1 MAFKH
6 YDVVRAASPS
16 DLAERITQKLKEG
29 WQPYGSA
36 LISTAGYGAEFIQ
49 PVVSEGS
56 ISSPEEPGNRPT
68 TSAPSVAPEYY
79 YVIALAGQSNGMSY
93 GEGLPLPDTFDS
105 PDPRIK
111 QLARR
116 STVTPGGAACKYNDI
131 IPADHCLHDV
141 QDMSRLNH
149 PKADLSKGQYGTVG
163 QGLHIAKKLL
173 PFIPANAGILL
184 VPCCRG
190 GSAFTTGAD
199 GTYSDASG
207 ASENSTRWGVD
218 KPLYKDLIGR
228 TKAALKKNPKNV
240 LFAVVWMQGEFDFG
254 GTPVN
259 HAAQFGALVDKF
271 RADLADMAGQCVGGS
286 AGGVPWIC
294 GDTTYFW
301 KQKNESTYQTVYGS
315 YKNKTEKNIHFVP
328 FMTDENGVN
337 VPTNKPE
344 EDPDIPGIGYYGSKW
359 RDSSAT
365 WTSQDRASHFS
376 SWARRTTYFWKQKNE
391 STYQTVYGS
400 YKNKTEKN
408 IHFVPFMTD
417 ENGVNVPTNKPE
429 EDPDIPGI
437 GYYGSKWRDSS
448 ATWTSQDRASH
459 FSSWARRGIISDRLA
474 TAILR
479 HAGRVALNAGASSTV
494 SEVRPS
500 SPSGAEATGVTTLLS
515 YLASESEGSLKVQ
528 GWSASGGR
536 AEVVSD
542 AEGTGGKAVKLTKEA
557 GKSSWVLEYAA
568 GNGAALLQ
576 KGGQIRCRF
585 KVSGALAAN
594 QYVMAFYWPVSSLPQ
609 GVALTGDGGN
619 NLLAAFYIQTDA
631 KDLNVMYHN
640 AKVATNNLK
649 LGTFGAFDNE
659 WHMLAFRFAGNNS
672 LQVTPVIDG
681 QDGTPFTLT
690 QSPVSAFAADKLHVT
705 DITRNATYPVLIDS
719 IAVEVNNAD
728 AAA

>member
-49 PVVSEGS
+49 PVVSEGELPS
-56 ISSPEEPGNRPT
+56 LAESGNHPHVSAKPE
-68 TSAPSVAPEYY
+68 AAPEYY
-79 YVIALAGQSNGMSY
+79 YVIALAGQSNSMSY
-93 GEGLPLPDTFDS
+93 GEGLPLPETYDR

-131 IPADHCLHDV
+131 IPVDHCLHDV

-199 GTYSDASG
+199 GTYSDAGG

-376 SWARRTTYFWKQKNE
+376 T
-391 STYQTVYGS
+391 
-400 YKNKTEKN
+400 
-408 IHFVPFMTD
+408 
-417 ENGVNVPTNKPE
+417 
-429 EDPDIPGI
+429 
-437 GYYGSKWRDSS
+437 
-448 ATWTSQDRASH
+448 
-459 FSSWARRGIISDRLA
+459 WARRGIISDRLA

-500 SPSGAEATGVTTLLS
+500 SPSGAEVTGVTTLLS

-542 AEGTGGKAVKLTKEA
+542 AEGTGGKAVKVTKEA

-585 KVSGALAAN
+585 KASGALAAN

-649 LGTFGAFDNE
+649 LGSFGAFDNE
-659 WHMLAFRFAGNNS
+659 WHTLAFRFAGNNS

-690 QSPVSAFAADKLHVT
+690 QSPVSAFSADKLHVT
-705 DITRNATYPVLIDS
+705 DITKSATYPVLIDS

>member
-16 DLAERITQKLKEG
+16 DLAERLTQKLKEG
-29 WQPYGSA
+29 WQPFGSPVA
-36 LISTAGYGAEFIQ
+36 ITPYTLMQAIAAEGDVTT
-49 PVVSEGS
+49 PVAVTGNEGKAVAVSA
-56 ISSPEEPGNRPT
+56 
-68 TSAPSVAPEYY
+68 TSDPEYY
-79 YVIALAGQSNGMSY
+79 FVVVLAGQSNGMSY
-93 GEGLPLPDTFDS
+93 GEGLPLPETYDR

-116 STVTPGGAACKYNDI
+116 STVTPGGVACKYNDI

-376 SWARRTTYFWKQKNE
+376 T
-391 STYQTVYGS
+391 
-400 YKNKTEKN
+400 
-408 IHFVPFMTD
+408 
-417 ENGVNVPTNKPE
+417 
-429 EDPDIPGI
+429 
-437 GYYGSKWRDSS
+437 
-448 ATWTSQDRASH
+448 
-459 FSSWARRGIISDRLA
+459 WARRGIISDRLA
-474 TAILR
+474 TAILV
-479 HAGRVALNAGASSTV
+479 HAGRTAEFITGKQPDTV
-494 SEVRPS
+494 KPTG
-500 SPSGAEATGVTTLLS
+500 PSGEGPEREPEAPVSNRTLMSLLASGEDLASQGWRYYHKPASGDSVNKNIAEA
-515 YLASESEGSLKVQ
+515 
-528 GWSASGGR
+528 
-536 AEVVSD
+536 VVSD
-542 AEGTGGKAVKLTKEA
+542 EGATGGKALQLNKPE
-557 GKSSWVLEYAA
+557 SHIWFLEHDAA
-568 GNGAALLQ
+568 GQGAELLK
-576 KGGQIRCRF
+576 KGGRVSVRF
-585 KVSGALAAN
+585 KVPGAL
-594 QYVMAFYWPVSSLPQ
+594 
-609 GVALTGDGGN
+609 
-619 NLLAAFYIQTDA
+619 
-631 KDLNVMYHN
+631 
-640 AKVATNNLK
+640 
-649 LGTFGAFDNE
+649 
-659 WHMLAFRFAGNNS
+659 
-672 LQVTPVIDG
+672 
-681 QDGTPFTLT
+681 
-690 QSPVSAFAADKLHVT
+690 
-705 DITRNATYPVLIDS
+705 
-719 IAVEVNNAD
+719 
-728 AAA
+728 

>member
-1 MAFKH
+1 
-6 YDVVRAASPS
+6 
-16 DLAERITQKLKEG
+16 
-29 WQPYGSA
+29 
-36 LISTAGYGAEFIQ
+36 
-49 PVVSEGS
+49 
-56 ISSPEEPGNRPT
+56 
-68 TSAPSVAPEYY
+68 
-79 YVIALAGQSNGMSY
+79 
-93 GEGLPLPDTFDS
+93 
-105 PDPRIK
+105 
-111 QLARR
+111 
-116 STVTPGGAACKYNDI
+116 
-131 IPADHCLHDV
+131 
-141 QDMSRLNH
+141 
-149 PKADLSKGQYGTVG
+149 
-163 QGLHIAKKLL
+163 
-173 PFIPANAGILL
+173 
-184 VPCCRG
+184 
-190 GSAFTTGAD
+190 
-199 GTYSDASG
+199 
-207 ASENSTRWGVD
+207 
-218 KPLYKDLIGR
+218 
-228 TKAALKKNPKNV
+228 AALKKNPKNV

-254 GTPVN
+254 GTPAN

-376 SWARRTTYFWKQKNE
+376 T
-391 STYQTVYGS
+391 
-400 YKNKTEKN
+400 
-408 IHFVPFMTD
+408 
-417 ENGVNVPTNKPE
+417 
-429 EDPDIPGI
+429 
-437 GYYGSKWRDSS
+437 
-448 ATWTSQDRASH
+448 
-459 FSSWARRGIISDRLA
+459 WARRGIISDRLA
-474 TAILR
+474 TAILI
-479 HAGRVALNAGASSTV
+479 HAGRTTV
-494 SEVRPS
+494 KVDAPS
-500 SPSGAEATGVTTLLS
+500 SETGSPTPSPSENEAVSTTTLLS

-542 AEGTGGKAVKLTKEA
+542 AEGTGGKAVKVTKEA

-585 KVSGALAAN
+585 KASGALAAN

-649 LGTFGAFDNE
+649 LGSFGAFDNE
-659 WHMLAFRFAGNNS
+659 WHTLAFRFAGNNS

-690 QSPVSAFAADKLHVT
+690 QSPVSAFSADKLHVT
-705 DITRNATYPVLIDS
+705 DITKSATYPVLIDS
-719 IAVEVNNAD
+719 IAVEVNSTD
-728 AAA
+728 TAA

>member
-1 MAFKH
+1 MTFKH

-16 DLAERITQKLKEG
+16 DLAERLTQKLKEG
-29 WQPYGSA
+29 WQPFGSPVA
-36 LISTAGYGAEFIQ
+36 ITPYTLMQAIAAEGDVTT
-49 PVVSEGS
+49 PVAVTGNEGKAVAVSA
-56 ISSPEEPGNRPT
+56 
-68 TSAPSVAPEYY
+68 TSDPEYY
-79 YVIALAGQSNGMSY
+79 FVVVLAGQSNGMSY
-93 GEGLPLPDTFDS
+93 GEGLPLPETYDR

-116 STVTPGGAACKYNDI
+116 STVTPGGVACKYNDI

-228 TKAALKKNPKNV
+228 TKAALKRNPKNV
-240 LFAVVWMQGEFDFG
+240 LFAVVWMQGEFDFD
-254 GTPVN
+254 GTPGN

-271 RADLADMAGQCVGGS
+271 RADLADMAGQCVSGS
-286 AGGVPWIC
+286 AGSVPWIC

-376 SWARRTTYFWKQKNE
+376 T
-391 STYQTVYGS
+391 
-400 YKNKTEKN
+400 
-408 IHFVPFMTD
+408 
-417 ENGVNVPTNKPE
+417 
-429 EDPDIPGI
+429 
-437 GYYGSKWRDSS
+437 
-448 ATWTSQDRASH
+448 
-459 FSSWARRGIISDRLA
+459 WARRGIISDRLA
-474 TAILR
+474 TAILV
-479 HAGRVALNAGASSTV
+479 HAGRTAEFITGKQPDMVKPTV
-494 SEVRPS
+494 
-500 SPSGAEATGVTTLLS
+500 PSGEGPEREAEAPVSNRTLMSL
-515 YLASESEGSLKVQ
+515 LASGEDLASQ
-528 GWSASGGR
+528 GWRYYHKPAGGDSVNKNI
-536 AEVVSD
+536 AEAVVSD
-542 AEGTGGKAVKLTKEA
+542 AGATGGKALQLNKPENHI
-557 GKSSWVLEYAA
+557 WFLEHDAA
-568 GNGAALLQ
+568 GQGAELLK
-576 KGGQIRCRF
+576 KGGRVSVRF
-585 KVSGALAAN
+585 KLPGSLVPNQFALGI
-594 QYVMAFYWPVSSLPQ
+594 YWQLSSLPE
-609 GVALTGDGGN
+609 GVTLSGEGN
-619 NLLAAFYIQTDA
+619 DMLMSFFLQTDTTN
-631 KDLNVMYHN
+631 LNAMHHRKPN
-640 AKVATNNLK
+640 AKLD
-649 LGTFGAFDNE
+649 TFGVFDNG
-659 WHMLAFRFAGNNS
+659 WHTLAFEFAGNNS
-672 LQVTPVIDG
+672 IQVTPVLDEKRG
-681 QDGTPFTLT
+681 AAFTLVK
-690 QSPVSAFAADKLHVT
+690 SPASGAVDKLQLT
-705 DITRNATYPVLIDS
+705 DISKSATYTLLIDS
-719 IAVEVNNAD
+719 IAVEVNSTD
-728 AAA
+728 TAA

>member
-16 DLAERITQKLKEG
+16 DLAERLTQKLKEG
-29 WQPYGSA
+29 WQPFGSPVA
-36 LISTAGYGAEFIQ
+36 ITPYTLMQAIAAEGDVTT
-49 PVVSEGS
+49 PVAVTGNEGKAVAVSA
-56 ISSPEEPGNRPT
+56 
-68 TSAPSVAPEYY
+68 TSDPEYY
-79 YVIALAGQSNGMSY
+79 FVVVLAGQSNGMSY
-93 GEGLPLPDTFDS
+93 GEGLPLPETYDR
-105 PDPRIK
+105 PEPRIK

-254 GTPVN
+254 GTSVN

-271 RADLADMAGQCVGGS
+271 RADLTDMAGQCVGGS

-376 SWARRTTYFWKQKNE
+376 T
-391 STYQTVYGS
+391 
-400 YKNKTEKN
+400 
-408 IHFVPFMTD
+408 
-417 ENGVNVPTNKPE
+417 
-429 EDPDIPGI
+429 
-437 GYYGSKWRDSS
+437 
-448 ATWTSQDRASH
+448 
-459 FSSWARRGIISDRLA
+459 WARRGIISDRLA
-474 TAILR
+474 TAILV
-479 HAGRVALNAGASSTV
+479 HAGRTAEFITGKQPDM
-494 SEVRPS
+494 VRPTV
-500 SPSGAEATGVTTLLS
+500 PSGEGPEREAEAPASKRTLMSL
-515 YLASESEGSLKVQ
+515 LASGEDLASQ
-528 GWSASGGR
+528 GWRYYHKPAGGDSVNKNI
-536 AEVVSD
+536 AEAVVSD
-542 AEGTGGKAVKLTKEA
+542 AGATGGKALQLNKPENHI
-557 GKSSWVLEYAA
+557 WFLEHDAA
-568 GNGAALLQ
+568 GQGAELLK
-576 KGGQIRCRF
+576 KGGRVSVRF
-585 KVSGALAAN
+585 KLPGSLVPNQFALGI
-594 QYVMAFYWPVSSLPQ
+594 YWQLSSLPE
-609 GVALTGDGGN
+609 GVMLSGEGN
-619 NLLAAFYIQTDA
+619 DMLMSFFLQTDTTN
-631 KDLNVMYHN
+631 LNAMHHRKPN
-640 AKVATNNLK
+640 AKLD
-649 LGTFGAFDNE
+649 TFGVFDNG
-659 WHMLAFRFAGNNS
+659 WHMLAFEFAGNNS
-672 LQVTPVIDG
+672 IQVTPVLDEKRG
-681 QDGTPFTLT
+681 AAFTL
-690 QSPVSAFAADKLHVT
+690 VK
-705 DITRNATYPVLIDS
+705 
-719 IAVEVNNAD
+719 
-728 AAA
+728 

>member
-16 DLAERITQKLKEG
+16 DLAERLTQKLKEG
-29 WQPYGSA
+29 WQPFGSPVA
-36 LISTAGYGAEFIQ
+36 ITPYTLMQAIAAEGDVTT
-49 PVVSEGS
+49 PVAVTGNEGKAVAVSA
-56 ISSPEEPGNRPT
+56 
-68 TSAPSVAPEYY
+68 TSDPEYY
-79 YVIALAGQSNGMSY
+79 FVVVLAGQSNGMSY
-93 GEGLPLPDTFDS
+93 GEGLPLPETYDR

-116 STVTPGGAACKYNDI
+116 STVTPGGVACKYNDI

-376 SWARRTTYFWKQKNE
+376 T
-391 STYQTVYGS
+391 
-400 YKNKTEKN
+400 
-408 IHFVPFMTD
+408 
-417 ENGVNVPTNKPE
+417 
-429 EDPDIPGI
+429 
-437 GYYGSKWRDSS
+437 
-448 ATWTSQDRASH
+448 
-459 FSSWARRGIISDRLA
+459 WARRGIISDRLA
-474 TAILR
+474 TAILV
-479 HAGRVALNAGASSTV
+479 HAGRTAEFITGKQPDM
-494 SEVRPS
+494 VRPTV
-500 SPSGAEATGVTTLLS
+500 PSGEGPEREAEAPASKRTLMSL
-515 YLASESEGSLKVQ
+515 LASGEDLASQ
-528 GWSASGGR
+528 GWRYYHKPAGGDSVNKNI
-536 AEVVSD
+536 AEAVVSD
-542 AEGTGGKAVKLTKEA
+542 AGATGGKALQLNKPENHI
-557 GKSSWVLEYAA
+557 WFLEHDAA
-568 GNGAALLQ
+568 GQGAELLK
-576 KGGQIRCRF
+576 KGGRVSVRF
-585 KVSGALAAN
+585 KLPGSLVPNQFALGI
-594 QYVMAFYWPVSSLPQ
+594 YWQLSSLPE
-609 GVALTGDGGN
+609 GVMLSGEGN
-619 NLLAAFYIQTDA
+619 DMLMSFFLQTDTTN
-631 KDLNVMYHN
+631 LNAMHHRKPN
-640 AKVATNNLK
+640 AKLD
-649 LGTFGAFDNE
+649 TFGVFDNG
-659 WHMLAFRFAGNNS
+659 WHTLAFEFAGNNS
-672 LQVTPVIDG
+672 IQVTPVLDEKRG
-681 QDGTPFTLT
+681 AAFTLVK
-690 QSPVSAFAADKLHVT
+690 SPASGA
-705 DITRNATYPVLIDS
+705 
-719 IAVEVNNAD
+719 
-728 AAA
+728 

>member
-16 DLAERITQKLKEG
+16 DLAERLTQKLKEG
-29 WQPYGSA
+29 WQPFGSPVA
-36 LISTAGYGAEFIQ
+36 ITPYTLMQAIAAEGDVTT
-49 PVVSEGS
+49 PVAVTGNEGKAVAVSA
-56 ISSPEEPGNRPT
+56 
-68 TSAPSVAPEYY
+68 TSDPEYY
-79 YVIALAGQSNGMSY
+79 FVVVLAGQSNGMSY
-93 GEGLPLPDTFDS
+93 GEGLPLPETYDR
-105 PDPRIK
+105 PEPRIK

-271 RADLADMAGQCVGGS
+271 RADLTDMAGQCVGGS

-376 SWARRTTYFWKQKNE
+376 T
-391 STYQTVYGS
+391 
-400 YKNKTEKN
+400 
-408 IHFVPFMTD
+408 
-417 ENGVNVPTNKPE
+417 
-429 EDPDIPGI
+429 
-437 GYYGSKWRDSS
+437 
-448 ATWTSQDRASH
+448 
-459 FSSWARRGIISDRLA
+459 WARRGIISDRLA
-474 TAILR
+474 TAILV
-479 HAGRVALNAGASSTV
+479 HAGRTAEFITGKQPDM
-494 SEVRPS
+494 VRPTV
-500 SPSGAEATGVTTLLS
+500 PSGEGPEREAEAPASKRTLMSL
-515 YLASESEGSLKVQ
+515 LASGEDLASQ
-528 GWSASGGR
+528 GWRYYHKPAGGDSVNKNI
-536 AEVVSD
+536 AEAVVSD
-542 AEGTGGKAVKLTKEA
+542 AGATGGKALQLNKPENHI
-557 GKSSWVLEYAA
+557 WFLEHDAA
-568 GNGAALLQ
+568 GQGAELLK
-576 KGGQIRCRF
+576 KGGRVSVRF
-585 KVSGALAAN
+585 KLPGSLVPNQFALGI
-594 QYVMAFYWPVSSLPQ
+594 YWQLSSLPE
-609 GVALTGDGGN
+609 GGTLSGEGN
-619 NLLAAFYIQTDA
+619 DMLMSFFLQTDTTN
-631 KDLNVMYHN
+631 LNAMHHRKPN
-640 AKVATNNLK
+640 AKLD
-649 LGTFGAFDNE
+649 TFGVFDNG
-659 WHMLAFRFAGNNS
+659 WHTLAFEFAGNNS
-672 LQVTPVIDG
+672 IQVTPVLDEKRG
-681 QDGTPFTLT
+681 AAFTLVK
-690 QSPVSAFAADKLHVT
+690 SPASGVADKLQLT
-705 DITRNATYPVLIDS
+705 DISKSATYTLLIDS
-719 IAVEVNNAD
+719 IAVEVNSTD
-728 AAA
+728 TAA

>member
-16 DLAERITQKLKEG
+16 DLAERLTQKLKEG
-29 WQPYGSA
+29 WQPFGSPVA
-36 LISTAGYGAEFIQ
+36 ITPYTLMQAIAAEGDVTT
-49 PVVSEGS
+49 PVAVTGNEGKVVAVSA
-56 ISSPEEPGNRPT
+56 
-68 TSAPSVAPEYY
+68 TSDPEYY
-79 YVIALAGQSNGMSY
+79 FVVVLAGQSNGMSY
-93 GEGLPLPDTFDS
+93 GEGLPLPETYDR

-116 STVTPGGAACKYNDI
+116 STVTPGGVACKYNDI

-271 RADLADMAGQCVGGS
+271 RADLADMAGQCVSGS
-286 AGGVPWIC
+286 AGSVPWIC

-315 YKNKTEKNIHFVP
+315 YKHKTEKNIHFVP

-376 SWARRTTYFWKQKNE
+376 T
-391 STYQTVYGS
+391 
-400 YKNKTEKN
+400 
-408 IHFVPFMTD
+408 
-417 ENGVNVPTNKPE
+417 
-429 EDPDIPGI
+429 
-437 GYYGSKWRDSS
+437 
-448 ATWTSQDRASH
+448 
-459 FSSWARRGIISDRLA
+459 WARRGIISDRLA
-474 TAILR
+474 TAILV
-479 HAGRVALNAGASSTV
+479 HAGRTAEFITGKQPDMVKPTV
-494 SEVRPS
+494 
-500 SPSGAEATGVTTLLS
+500 PSGEGPEREAEAPVSNRTLMSL
-515 YLASESEGSLKVQ
+515 LASGEDLASQ
-528 GWSASGGR
+528 GWRYYHKPAGGDSVNKNI
-536 AEVVSD
+536 AEAVVSD
-542 AEGTGGKAVKLTKEA
+542 AGATGGKALQLNKPENHI
-557 GKSSWVLEYAA
+557 WFLEHDAA
-568 GNGAALLQ
+568 GQGAELLK
-576 KGGQIRCRF
+576 KGGRVSVRF
-585 KVSGALAAN
+585 KLPGSLVPNQFALGI
-594 QYVMAFYWPVSSLPQ
+594 YWQLSSLPE
-609 GVALTGDGGN
+609 GVTLSGEGN
-619 NLLAAFYIQTDA
+619 DMLMSFFLQTDTTN
-631 KDLNVMYHN
+631 LNAMHHRKPN
-640 AKVATNNLK
+640 AKLD
-649 LGTFGAFDNE
+649 TFGVFDNG
-659 WHMLAFRFAGNNS
+659 WHTLAFEFAGNNS
-672 LQVTPVIDG
+672 IQVTPVLDEKRG
-681 QDGTPFTLT
+681 AAFTLVK
-690 QSPVSAFAADKLHVT
+690 SPASGAADKLQLT
-705 DITRNATYPVLIDS
+705 DISKSATYTLLIDS
-719 IAVEVNNAD
+719 IAVEVNSTD
-728 AAA
+728 TAA

>member
-49 PVVSEGS
+49 PVVSEGELPS
-56 ISSPEEPGNRPT
+56 LAESGNHPHVSAKPE
-68 TSAPSVAPEYY
+68 AAPEYY
-79 YVIALAGQSNGMSY
+79 YVIALAGQSNSMSY
-93 GEGLPLPDTFDS
+93 GEGLPLPETYDR

-376 SWARRTTYFWKQKNE
+376 T
-391 STYQTVYGS
+391 
-400 YKNKTEKN
+400 
-408 IHFVPFMTD
+408 
-417 ENGVNVPTNKPE
+417 
-429 EDPDIPGI
+429 
-437 GYYGSKWRDSS
+437 
-448 ATWTSQDRASH
+448 
-459 FSSWARRGIISDRLA
+459 WARRGIISDRLA
-474 TAILR
+474 TAILV
-479 HAGRVALNAGASSTV
+479 HAGRTAEFITGKQPDMVKPTV
-494 SEVRPS
+494 
-500 SPSGAEATGVTTLLS
+500 PSGEGPEREAEAPVSNRTLMSL
-515 YLASESEGSLKVQ
+515 LASGEDLASQ
-528 GWSASGGR
+528 GWRYYHKPAGGDSVNKNI
-536 AEVVSD
+536 AEAVVSD
-542 AEGTGGKAVKLTKEA
+542 AGATGGKALQLNKPENHI
-557 GKSSWVLEYAA
+557 WFLEHDAA
-568 GNGAALLQ
+568 GQGAELLK
-576 KGGQIRCRF
+576 KGGRVSVRF
-585 KVSGALAAN
+585 KLPGSLVPNQFALGI
-594 QYVMAFYWPVSSLPQ
+594 YWQLSSLPE
-609 GVALTGDGGN
+609 GVTLSGEGN
-619 NLLAAFYIQTDA
+619 DMLMSFFLQTDTTN
-631 KDLNVMYHN
+631 LNAMHHRKPN
-640 AKVATNNLK
+640 AKLD
-649 LGTFGAFDNE
+649 TFGVFDNG
-659 WHMLAFRFAGNNS
+659 WHTLAFEFAGNNS
-672 LQVTPVIDG
+672 IQVTPVLDEKRG
-681 QDGTPFTLT
+681 AAFTLVK
-690 QSPVSAFAADKLHVT
+690 SPASGAVDKLQLT
-705 DITRNATYPVLIDS
+705 DISKSATYTLLIDS
-719 IAVEVNNAD
+719 IAVEVNSTD
-728 AAA
+728 TAA

>member
-240 LFAVVWMQGEFDFG
+240 LFAVVWMQGNLILAVRRQI
-254 GTPVN
+254 TQHSLVRWLIN
-259 HAAQFGALVDKF
+259 SVQTWRIWQVSASVAL
-271 RADLADMAGQCVGGS
+271 LAVFPGYVEIRRISGS
-286 AGGVPWIC
+286 
-294 GDTTYFW
+294 
-301 KQKNESTYQTVYGS
+301 
-315 YKNKTEKNIHFVP
+315 
-328 FMTDENGVN
+328 
-337 VPTNKPE
+337 
-344 EDPDIPGIGYYGSKW
+344 
-359 RDSSAT
+359 
-365 WTSQDRASHFS
+365 
-376 SWARRTTYFWKQKNE
+376 RRTNPRTRRCTAATKTKRKRI
-391 STYQTVYGS
+391 SIS
-400 YKNKTEKN
+400 YR
-408 IHFVPFMTD
+408 
-417 ENGVNVPTNKPE
+417 
-429 EDPDIPGI
+429 
-437 GYYGSKWRDSS
+437 S
-448 ATWTSQDRASH
+448 
-459 FSSWARRGIISDRLA
+459 
-474 TAILR
+474 
-479 HAGRVALNAGASSTV
+479 
-494 SEVRPS
+494 
-500 SPSGAEATGVTTLLS
+500 
-515 YLASESEGSLKVQ
+515 
-528 GWSASGGR
+528 
-536 AEVVSD
+536 
-542 AEGTGGKAVKLTKEA
+542 
-557 GKSSWVLEYAA
+557 
-568 GNGAALLQ
+568 
-576 KGGQIRCRF
+576 
-585 KVSGALAAN
+585 
-594 QYVMAFYWPVSSLPQ
+594 
-609 GVALTGDGGN
+609 
-619 NLLAAFYIQTDA
+619 
-631 KDLNVMYHN
+631 
-640 AKVATNNLK
+640 
-649 LGTFGAFDNE
+649 
-659 WHMLAFRFAGNNS
+659 
-672 LQVTPVIDG
+672 
-681 QDGTPFTLT
+681 
-690 QSPVSAFAADKLHVT
+690 
-705 DITRNATYPVLIDS
+705 
-719 IAVEVNNAD
+719 
-728 AAA
+728 

>member
-16 DLAERITQKLKEG
+16 DLAERLTQKLKEG
-29 WQPYGSA
+29 WQPFGS
-36 LISTAGYGAEFIQ
+36 
-49 PVVSEGS
+49 PVVITPYTLMQAIAAEGDVTT
-56 ISSPEEPGNRPT
+56 PVAVTGNEGKAVAVSA
-68 TSAPSVAPEYY
+68 TSDPEYY
-79 YVIALAGQSNGMSY
+79 FVVVLAGQSNGMSY
-93 GEGLPLPDTFDS
+93 GEGLPLPETYDR

-116 STVTPGGAACKYNDI
+116 STVTPGGVACKYNDI

-376 SWARRTTYFWKQKNE
+376 T
-391 STYQTVYGS
+391 
-400 YKNKTEKN
+400 
-408 IHFVPFMTD
+408 
-417 ENGVNVPTNKPE
+417 
-429 EDPDIPGI
+429 
-437 GYYGSKWRDSS
+437 
-448 ATWTSQDRASH
+448 
-459 FSSWARRGIISDRLA
+459 WARRGIISDRLA
-474 TAILR
+474 TAILV
-479 HAGRVALNAGASSTV
+479 HAGRTAEFITGKQPDTV
-494 SEVRPS
+494 KPTG
-500 SPSGAEATGVTTLLS
+500 PSGEGPEREPEAPVSNRTLMSLLASGEDLASQGWRYYHKPASGDSVNKNIAEA
-515 YLASESEGSLKVQ
+515 
-528 GWSASGGR
+528 
-536 AEVVSD
+536 VVSD
-542 AEGTGGKAVKLTKEA
+542 EGATGGKALQLNKPE
-557 GKSSWVLEYAA
+557 SHIWFLEHDAA
-568 GNGAALLQ
+568 GQGAELLK
-576 KGGQIRCRF
+576 KGGRVSVRF
-585 KVSGALAAN
+585 KVPGALVPN
-594 QYVMAFYWPVSSLPQ
+594 QFALGIYWQLSSLPE
-609 GVALTGDGGN
+609 GVTLSEEGN
-619 NLLAAFYIQTDA
+619 
-631 KDLNVMYHN
+631 
-640 AKVATNNLK
+640 
-649 LGTFGAFDNE
+649 
-659 WHMLAFRFAGNNS
+659 
-672 LQVTPVIDG
+672 
-681 QDGTPFTLT
+681 
-690 QSPVSAFAADKLHVT
+690 
-705 DITRNATYPVLIDS
+705 
-719 IAVEVNNAD
+719 
-728 AAA
+728 

>member
-1 MAFKH
+1 VSAT
-6 YDVVRAASPS
+6 S
-16 DLAERITQKLKEG
+16 D
-29 WQPYGSA
+29 
-36 LISTAGYGAEFIQ
+36 
-49 PVVSEGS
+49 
-56 ISSPEEPGNRPT
+56 
-68 TSAPSVAPEYY
+68 PEYY
-79 YVIALAGQSNGMSY
+79 FVVVLAGQSNGMSY
-93 GEGLPLPDTFDS
+93 GEGLPLPETYDR

-116 STVTPGGAACKYNDI
+116 STVTPGGVACKYNDI

-149 PKADLSKGQYGTVG
+149 PKAELSKGQYGTVG

-207 ASENSTRWGVD
+207 ASENSTRWGVG

-254 GTPVN
+254 GTPAN

-271 RADLADMAGQCVGGS
+271 RADLTDMAGQCVGGS

-376 SWARRTTYFWKQKNE
+376 SWARR
-391 STYQTVYGS
+391 
-400 YKNKTEKN
+400 
-408 IHFVPFMTD
+408 
-417 ENGVNVPTNKPE
+417 
-429 EDPDIPGI
+429 
-437 GYYGSKWRDSS
+437 
-448 ATWTSQDRASH
+448 
-459 FSSWARRGIISDRLA
+459 GIISDRLA
-474 TAILR
+474 TAILV
-479 HAGRVALNAGASSTV
+479 HAGRTAEFITGKQPDMVKPTV
-494 SEVRPS
+494 
-500 SPSGAEATGVTTLLS
+500 PSGEGPERETEAPVSNRTLMSLLASGEDLASQGWRYYHKPAGGDSVNKNIAEA
-515 YLASESEGSLKVQ
+515 
-528 GWSASGGR
+528 
-536 AEVVSD
+536 VVSD
-542 AEGTGGKAVKLTKEA
+542 AGATGGKALQLNKPENHI
-557 GKSSWVLEYAA
+557 WFLEHDAA
-568 GNGAALLQ
+568 GQGAELLK
-576 KGGQIRCRF
+576 KGGRVSVRF
-585 KVSGALAAN
+585 KLPGSLVPNQFALGI
-594 QYVMAFYWPVSSLPQ
+594 YWQLSSLPE
-609 GVALTGDGGN
+609 GVMLSGEGN
-619 NLLAAFYIQTDA
+619 DMLMSFFLQTDTTN
-631 KDLNVMYHN
+631 LNAMHHRKPN
-640 AKVATNNLK
+640 AKLD
-649 LGTFGAFDNE
+649 TFGVFDNG
-659 WHMLAFRFAGNNS
+659 WHTLAFEFAGNNS
-672 LQVTPVIDG
+672 IQVTPVLDEKRG
-681 QDGTPFTLT
+681 AAFTLVK
-690 QSPVSAFAADKLHVT
+690 SPASGAVDKLQLT
-705 DITRNATYPVLIDS
+705 DISKSATYTLLIDS
-719 IAVEVNNAD
+719 IAVEVNSTD
-728 AAA
+728 TAA

>member
-16 DLAERITQKLKEG
+16 DLAERLTQKLKEG
-29 WQPYGSA
+29 WQPFGSPVA
-36 LISTAGYGAEFIQ
+36 ITPYTLMQAIAAEGDVTT
-49 PVVSEGS
+49 PVAVTGNEGKAVAVSA
-56 ISSPEEPGNRPT
+56 
-68 TSAPSVAPEYY
+68 TSDPEYY
-79 YVIALAGQSNGMSY
+79 FVVVLAGQSNGMSY
-93 GEGLPLPDTFDS
+93 GEGLPLPETYDR

-254 GTPVN
+254 GMPAN

-376 SWARRTTYFWKQKNE
+376 T
-391 STYQTVYGS
+391 
-400 YKNKTEKN
+400 
-408 IHFVPFMTD
+408 
-417 ENGVNVPTNKPE
+417 
-429 EDPDIPGI
+429 
-437 GYYGSKWRDSS
+437 
-448 ATWTSQDRASH
+448 
-459 FSSWARRGIISDRLA
+459 WARRGIISDRLA
-474 TAILR
+474 TAILV
-479 HAGRVALNAGASSTV
+479 HAGRTAEFITGKQPDM
-494 SEVRPS
+494 VRPTV
-500 SPSGAEATGVTTLLS
+500 PSGEGPEREAEAPASKRTLMSL
-515 YLASESEGSLKVQ
+515 LASGEDLASQ
-528 GWSASGGR
+528 GWRYYHKPAGGDSVNKNI
-536 AEVVSD
+536 AEAVVSD
-542 AEGTGGKAVKLTKEA
+542 AGATGGKALQLNKPENHI
-557 GKSSWVLEYAA
+557 WFLEHDAA
-568 GNGAALLQ
+568 GQGAELLK
-576 KGGQIRCRF
+576 KGGRVSVRF
-585 KVSGALAAN
+585 KLPGSLVPNQFALGI
-594 QYVMAFYWPVSSLPQ
+594 YWQLSSLPE
-609 GVALTGDGGN
+609 GVTLSGEGN
-619 NLLAAFYIQTDA
+619 DMLMSFFLQTDTTN
-631 KDLNVMYHN
+631 LNAMHHRKPN
-640 AKVATNNLK
+640 AKLD
-649 LGTFGAFDNE
+649 TFGVFDNG
-659 WHMLAFRFAGNNS
+659 WHTLAFEFAGNNS
-672 LQVTPVIDG
+672 IQVTPVLDEKRG
-681 QDGTPFTLT
+681 AAFTLVK
-690 QSPVSAFAADKLHVT
+690 SPASGVADKLQLT
-705 DITRNATYPVLIDS
+705 DISKSATYTLLIDS
-719 IAVEVNNAD
+719 IAVEVNNTD
-728 AAA
+728 TAA

>member
-1 MAFKH
+1 MTFKH

-16 DLAERITQKLKEG
+16 DLAERLTQKLKEG
-29 WQPYGSA
+29 WQPFGSPVA
-36 LISTAGYGAEFIQ
+36 ITPYTLMQAIAAEGDVTT
-49 PVVSEGS
+49 PVAVTGNEGEAVAVSA
-56 ISSPEEPGNRPT
+56 
-68 TSAPSVAPEYY
+68 TSDPEYY
-79 YVIALAGQSNGMSY
+79 FVVVLAGQSNGMSY
-93 GEGLPLPDTFDS
+93 GEGLPLPETYDR

-116 STVTPGGAACKYNDI
+116 STVTPGGVACKYNDI

-376 SWARRTTYFWKQKNE
+376 T
-391 STYQTVYGS
+391 
-400 YKNKTEKN
+400 
-408 IHFVPFMTD
+408 
-417 ENGVNVPTNKPE
+417 
-429 EDPDIPGI
+429 
-437 GYYGSKWRDSS
+437 
-448 ATWTSQDRASH
+448 
-459 FSSWARRGIISDRLA
+459 WARRGIISDRLA
-474 TAILR
+474 TAILV
-479 HAGRVALNAGASSTV
+479 HAGRSAEFITGKQPDM
-494 SEVRPS
+494 VRPTV
-500 SPSGAEATGVTTLLS
+500 PSGEGPEIEAEAPASKRTLMSL
-515 YLASESEGSLKVQ
+515 LASGEDLASQ
-528 GWSASGGR
+528 GWRYYHKPAGGDSVNKNI
-536 AEVVSD
+536 AEAVVSD
-542 AEGTGGKAVKLTKEA
+542 AGATGGKALQLNKPENHI
-557 GKSSWVLEYAA
+557 WFLEHDAA
-568 GNGAALLQ
+568 GQGAELLK
-576 KGGQIRCRF
+576 KGGRVSVRF
-585 KVSGALAAN
+585 KLPGSLVPNQFALGI
-594 QYVMAFYWPVSSLPQ
+594 YWLLSSLPE
-609 GVALTGDGGN
+609 GVTLSGEGN
-619 NLLAAFYIQTDA
+619 DMLMSFFLQTDTTN
-631 KDLNVMYHN
+631 LNAMHHRKPN
-640 AKVATNNLK
+640 AKLD
-649 LGTFGAFDNE
+649 TFGVFDNG
-659 WHMLAFRFAGNNS
+659 WHTLAFEFAGNNS
-672 LQVTPVIDG
+672 IQVTPVLDEKRG
-681 QDGTPFTLT
+681 AAFTLVK
-690 QSPVSAFAADKLHVT
+690 SPASGAADKLQLT
-705 DITRNATYPVLIDS
+705 DISKSATYMLLIDS
-719 IAVEVNNAD
+719 IAVEVNSTD
-728 AAA
+728 TAA

>member
-1 MAFKH
+1 MTFKH

-16 DLAERITQKLKEG
+16 DLAERLTQKLKEG
-29 WQPYGSA
+29 WQPFGSPVA
-36 LISTAGYGAEFIQ
+36 ITPYTLMQAIAAEGDVTT
-49 PVVSEGS
+49 PVAVTGNEGKAVAVSA
-56 ISSPEEPGNRPT
+56 
-68 TSAPSVAPEYY
+68 TSDPEYY
-79 YVIALAGQSNGMSY
+79 FVVVLAGQSNGMSY
-93 GEGLPLPDTFDS
+93 GEGLPLPETYDR

-376 SWARRTTYFWKQKNE
+376 T
-391 STYQTVYGS
+391 
-400 YKNKTEKN
+400 
-408 IHFVPFMTD
+408 
-417 ENGVNVPTNKPE
+417 
-429 EDPDIPGI
+429 
-437 GYYGSKWRDSS
+437 
-448 ATWTSQDRASH
+448 
-459 FSSWARRGIISDRLA
+459 WARRGIISDRLA
-474 TAILR
+474 TAILV
-479 HAGRVALNAGASSTV
+479 HAGRIAEFITGKQPDMVKPTV
-494 SEVRPS
+494 
-500 SPSGAEATGVTTLLS
+500 PSGEGPEREAEAPASNRTLMSL
-515 YLASESEGSLKVQ
+515 LASGEDLASQ
-528 GWSASGGR
+528 GWRYYHKPAGGDSVNKNI
-536 AEVVSD
+536 AEAVVSD
-542 AEGTGGKAVKLTKEA
+542 AGATGGKALQLNKPENHI
-557 GKSSWVLEYAA
+557 WFLEHDAA
-568 GNGAALLQ
+568 GQGAELLK
-576 KGGQIRCRF
+576 KGGRVSVRF
-585 KVSGALAAN
+585 KLPGSLVPNQFALGI
-594 QYVMAFYWPVSSLPQ
+594 YWQLSSLPE
-609 GVALTGDGGN
+609 GVMLSGEGN
-619 NLLAAFYIQTDA
+619 DMLMSFFLQTDTTN
-631 KDLNVMYHN
+631 LNAMHHRKPN
-640 AKVATNNLK
+640 AKLD
-649 LGTFGAFDNE
+649 TFGVFDNG
-659 WHMLAFRFAGNNS
+659 WHTLAFEFAGNNS
-672 LQVTPVIDG
+672 IQVTPVLDEKRG
-681 QDGTPFTLT
+681 AAFTLVK
-690 QSPVSAFAADKLHVT
+690 SPASGAADKLQLN
-705 DITRNATYPVLIDS
+705 DISRSATYTLLIDS
-719 IAVEVNNAD
+719 IAVEVNSTDTVA
-728 AAA
+728 

>member
-16 DLAERITQKLKEG
+16 DLAERLTQKLKEG
-29 WQPYGSA
+29 WQPFGSPVA
-36 LISTAGYGAEFIQ
+36 ITPYTLMQAIAAEGDVTT
-49 PVVSEGS
+49 PVAVTGNEGKAVAVSA
-56 ISSPEEPGNRPT
+56 
-68 TSAPSVAPEYY
+68 TSDPEYY
-79 YVIALAGQSNGMSY
+79 FVVVLAGQSNGMSY
-93 GEGLPLPDTFDS
+93 GEGLPLPETYDR

-116 STVTPGGAACKYNDI
+116 STVTPGGVACKYNDI

-301 KQKNESTYQTVYGS
+301 KQENESTYQTVYGS

-376 SWARRTTYFWKQKNE
+376 T
-391 STYQTVYGS
+391 
-400 YKNKTEKN
+400 
-408 IHFVPFMTD
+408 
-417 ENGVNVPTNKPE
+417 
-429 EDPDIPGI
+429 
-437 GYYGSKWRDSS
+437 
-448 ATWTSQDRASH
+448 
-459 FSSWARRGIISDRLA
+459 WARRGIISDRLA
-474 TAILR
+474 TAILV
-479 HAGRVALNAGASSTV
+479 HAGRTAEFITGKQPDTV
-494 SEVRPS
+494 KPTG
-500 SPSGAEATGVTTLLS
+500 PSGEGPEREPEAPVSNRTLMSLLASGEDLASQGWRYYHKPASGDSVNKNIAEA
-515 YLASESEGSLKVQ
+515 
-528 GWSASGGR
+528 
-536 AEVVSD
+536 VVSD
-542 AEGTGGKAVKLTKEA
+542 EGATGGKALQLNKPE
-557 GKSSWVLEYAA
+557 SHIWFLEHDAA
-568 GNGAALLQ
+568 GQGAELLK
-576 KGGQIRCRF
+576 KGGRVSVRF
-585 KVSGALAAN
+585 KVPGALVPN
-594 QYVMAFYWPVSSLPQ
+594 QFALGIYWQLSSLPE
-609 GVALTGDGGN
+609 GVTLSEEGN
-619 NLLAAFYIQTDA
+619 DMLMSFFLQTDA
-631 KDLNVMYHN
+631 TNLNAMYHKKQN
-640 AKVATNNLK
+640 AKLD
-649 LGTFGAFDNE
+649 TFGVFDNG
-659 WHMLAFRFAGNNS
+659 WHTLAFEFAGNNS
-672 LQVTPVIDG
+672 IQVTPVLDEKR
-681 QDGTPFTLT
+681 GTPFTLVK
-690 QSPVSAFAADKLHVT
+690 SPASGAADKLQLT
-705 DITRNATYPVLIDS
+705 GISKAATYTLLIDS
-719 IAVEVNNAD
+719 VKVEVNNAD
-728 AAA
+728 GAA

>member
-6 YDVVRAASPS
+6 YDVVRATSPS

-116 STVTPGGAACKYNDI
+116 STVTPGGAACIYNDI

-141 QDMSRLNH
+141 EDMTGLNH
-149 PKADLSKGQYGTVG
+149 PKADLSKGQYGCVG

-190 GSAFTTGAD
+190 GSAFTTGTD

-240 LFAVVWMQGEFDFG
+240 LFAVVWMQGESDFD
-254 GTPVN
+254 GTPAN

-344 EDPDIPGIGYYGSKW
+344 EDPDIPDIGYYGSKW
-359 RDSSAT
+359 RT
-365 WTSQDRASHFS
+365 DRS
-376 SWARRTTYFWKQKNE
+376 
-391 STYQTVYGS
+391 
-400 YKNKTEKN
+400 
-408 IHFVPFMTD
+408 
-417 ENGVNVPTNKPE
+417 
-429 EDPDIPGI
+429 
-437 GYYGSKWRDSS
+437 
-448 ATWTSQDRASH
+448 TWTSQDRASH

-474 TAILR
+474 TAIL
-479 HAGRVALNAGASSTV
+479 SC
-494 SEVRPS
+494 
-500 SPSGAEATGVTTLLS
+500 
-515 YLASESEGSLKVQ
+515 
-528 GWSASGGR
+528 
-536 AEVVSD
+536 
-542 AEGTGGKAVKLTKEA
+542 A
-557 GKSSWVLEYAA
+557 GKSSAFVNGTAGVVVPDRPVTTSESVIFYDAKKASDNQLKPYGWDGMDGRRTLVDDSGNKALRIEKRESTKSWSMFRDIAADKAKLLLE
-568 GNGAALLQ
+568 
-576 KGGQIRCRF
+576 KGGEIAVRF
-585 KVSGALAAN
+585 KIPENVNLETTKN
-594 QYVMAFYWPVSSLPQ
+594 KYAFGLYWKTGEWPGEGGEGYLSSFF
-609 GVALTGDGGN
+609 V
-619 NLLAAFYIQTDA
+619 QTDKA
-631 KDLNVMYHN
+631 SIDVAYHHTGN
-640 AKVATNNLK
+640 QQKE
-649 LGTFGAFDNE
+649 LGTFGAFDHD
-659 WHMLAFRFAGNNS
+659 WHTLAFKFKGGNSIN
-672 LQVTPVIDG
+672 VTPVLDG
-681 QDGTPFTLT
+681 QDGA
-690 QSPVSAFAADKLHVT
+690 AFDLVKWTNTANELNRFVVT
-705 DITRNATYPVLIDS
+705 DITANAETYPVLIDT
-719 IAVEVNNAD
+719 VEVKVNSVD
-728 AAA
+728 TAA

>member
-16 DLAERITQKLKEG
+16 DLAERLTQKLKEG
-29 WQPYGSA
+29 WQPFGSPVA
-36 LISTAGYGAEFIQ
+36 ITPYTLMQAIAAEGDVTT
-49 PVVSEGS
+49 PVAVTGNEGKVVAVSA
-56 ISSPEEPGNRPT
+56 
-68 TSAPSVAPEYY
+68 TSDPEYY
-79 YVIALAGQSNGMSY
+79 FVVVLAGQSNGMSY
-93 GEGLPLPDTFDS
+93 GEGLPLPETYDR

-116 STVTPGGAACKYNDI
+116 STVTPGGVACKYNDI

-271 RADLADMAGQCVGGS
+271 RADLADMAGQCVSGS
-286 AGGVPWIC
+286 AGSVPWIC

-337 VPTNKPE
+337 VPTNKQE

-376 SWARRTTYFWKQKNE
+376 T
-391 STYQTVYGS
+391 
-400 YKNKTEKN
+400 
-408 IHFVPFMTD
+408 
-417 ENGVNVPTNKPE
+417 
-429 EDPDIPGI
+429 
-437 GYYGSKWRDSS
+437 
-448 ATWTSQDRASH
+448 
-459 FSSWARRGIISDRLA
+459 WARRGIISDRLA
-474 TAILR
+474 TAILV
-479 HAGRVALNAGASSTV
+479 HAGRTAEFITGKQPDMVKPTV
-494 SEVRPS
+494 
-500 SPSGAEATGVTTLLS
+500 PSGEGPEREAEAPVSNRTLMSL
-515 YLASESEGSLKVQ
+515 LASGEDLASQ
-528 GWSASGGR
+528 GWRYYHKPAGGDSVNKNI
-536 AEVVSD
+536 AEAVVSD
-542 AEGTGGKAVKLTKEA
+542 AGATGGKALQLNKPENHI
-557 GKSSWVLEYAA
+557 WFLEHDAA
-568 GNGAALLQ
+568 GQGAELLK
-576 KGGQIRCRF
+576 KGGRVSVRF
-585 KVSGALAAN
+585 KLPGSLVPNQFALGI
-594 QYVMAFYWPVSSLPQ
+594 YWQLSSLPE
-609 GVALTGDGGN
+609 GVTLSGEGN
-619 NLLAAFYIQTDA
+619 DMLMSFFLQTDTTN
-631 KDLNVMYHN
+631 LNAMHHRKPN
-640 AKVATNNLK
+640 AKLD
-649 LGTFGAFDNE
+649 TFGVFDNG
-659 WHMLAFRFAGNNS
+659 WHTLAFEFAGNNS
-672 LQVTPVIDG
+672 IQVTPVLDEKRGSGVHTGEVTGIGGGG
-681 QDGTPFTLT
+681 QTATDRYIKIGD
-690 QSPVSAFAADKLHVT
+690 VYAAD
-705 DITRNATYPVLIDS
+705 
-719 IAVEVNNAD
+719 
-728 AAA
+728 